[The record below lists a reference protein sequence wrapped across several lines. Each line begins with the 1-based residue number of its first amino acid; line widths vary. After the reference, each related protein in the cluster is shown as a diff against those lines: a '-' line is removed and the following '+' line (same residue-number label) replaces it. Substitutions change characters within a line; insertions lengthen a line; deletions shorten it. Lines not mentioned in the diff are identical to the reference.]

1 MHIKWG
7 LAAFSRITFYFSSL
21 GITTNMTIPILAVAF
36 GFYIFGIS
44 LVLYLKPQVMFGK
57 GGDWKEFGIGRG
69 ENRTVIPF
77 WLFCIFWAFI
87 SYGVAL
93 VIMSQFANIANNSFP
108 DQAPSI
114 QAPAYSYAPQQAPA
128 YQQPVQQPIQTPRP
142 VNEFMKPVS
151 SAFGIPGNMPGYYVL
166 QNTGN
171 AGAPPQYVYYGTEPP
186 KIN

>member
-1 MHIKWG
+1 M
-7 LAAFSRITFYFSSL
+7 
-21 GITTNMTIPILAVAF
+21 NIPILAVAF

-93 VIMSQFANIANNSFP
+93 VIMSQFANIANSGFP

-114 QAPAYSYAPQQAPA
+114 TAPAYSHAPQQTLVAPS
-128 YQQPVQQPIQTPRP
+128 YQPVQVARP
-142 VNEFMKPVS
+142 TNEFMKPVS

-171 AGAPPQYVYYGTEPP
+171 AAAPPQYVYYGTEPP

>member
-1 MHIKWG
+1 M
-7 LAAFSRITFYFSSL
+7 S
-21 GITTNMTIPILAVAF
+21 IPILAVAF

-44 LVLYLKPQVMFGK
+44 LVLYFKPYIMFGK

-93 VIMSQFANIANNSFP
+93 VMMSQFAHIANNSFP
-108 DQAPSI
+108 DQNPSITVQNPVYSHAPI
-114 QAPAYSYAPQQAPA
+114 QAPV
-128 YQQPVQQPIQTPRP
+128 YQQSQPIQVPRP

-171 AGAPPQYVYYGTEPP
+171 TGAPPQYVYYGTEPP
-186 KIN
+186 RVS

>member
-1 MHIKWG
+1 
-7 LAAFSRITFYFSSL
+7 
-21 GITTNMTIPILAVAF
+21 
-36 GFYIFGIS
+36 
-44 LVLYLKPQVMFGK
+44 MFGK

-93 VIMSQFANIANNSFP
+93 VIMSQFANIANSSFP
-108 DQAPSI
+108 DQNLALPSI
-114 QAPAYSYAPQQAPA
+114 TAQAPTYSYAPQQTTVAPT
-128 YQQPVQQPIQTPRP
+128 YQQPVQQSIQTPRP

>member
-1 MHIKWG
+1 
-7 LAAFSRITFYFSSL
+7 
-21 GITTNMTIPILAVAF
+21 MTIPILAVAF

-44 LVLYLKPQVMFGK
+44 LVLYLKPNFMFGK

-93 VIMSQFANIANNSFP
+93 VIMSQFANIANNAFP
-108 DQAPSI
+108 DQNNASPSI
-114 QAPAYSYAPQQAPA
+114 TEQAPAYSHAPQQTYAQPA
-128 YQQPVQQPIQTPRP
+128 QQSFQAQRP
-142 VNEFMKPVS
+142 VNDFMKPVS

>member
-1 MHIKWG
+1 M
-7 LAAFSRITFYFSSL
+7 A
-21 GITTNMTIPILAVAF
+21 IPILAVAF
-36 GFYIFGIS
+36 GIYIFGIS
-44 LVLYLKPQVMFGK
+44 LVLYLKPHIMFGK

-93 VIMSQFANIANNSFP
+93 VVMSQFANIANNSFP
-108 DQAPSI
+108 DHNPSITTQAPVYSH
-114 QAPAYSYAPQQAPA
+114 APV
-128 YQQPVQQPIQTPRP
+128 YQQPVQQSIQAPRP

-151 SAFGIPGNMPGYYVL
+151 SAFGIPGNVPGYYVL

-186 KIN
+186 KVS

>member
-1 MHIKWG
+1 M
-7 LAAFSRITFYFSSL
+7 
-21 GITTNMTIPILAVAF
+21 NIPILAVAF

-44 LVLYLKPQVMFGK
+44 LVLYVKPHIMFGK

-93 VIMSQFANIANNSFP
+93 VIMSQFAHIANSSFP
-108 DQAPSI
+108 DQNNTVPSI
-114 QAPAYSYAPQQAPA
+114 TTQNSVYSSAPQQSPIYSNVSQQNPV
-128 YQQPVQQPIQTPRP
+128 YQQPMQQSIQSPRP
-142 VNEFMKPVS
+142 VNDFMKPVS

-166 QNTGN
+166 QNSGN
-171 AGAPPQYVYYGTEPP
+171 SGAPPQYVYYGTEPP
-186 KIN
+186 RVN